1 MQSSEFVRWYR
12 EEAEAVLV
20 FHARRTLD
28 PELALDLT
36 AETFA
41 EAWRCRDTVRPES
54 SAEERRGWLFTIAR
68 RQLSRFWRRGKV
80 ERGALETLKMRVPT
94 AHEDDLAEID
104 ERAGLP
110 ELRAAMADE
119 LARLSDQQR
128 AVLQLRVVEERGYPE
143 IAAALG
149 VSEQTVRARVSRALR
164 ALAEAA
170 EGNPVLRGER

>member
-1 MQSSEFVRWYR
+1 M
-12 EEAEAVLV
+12 LV

-41 EAWRCRDTVRPES
+41 EAWRCRHTVRPAS

-68 RQLSRFWRRGKV
+68 RQLSRYWRRGNV
-80 ERGALETLKMRVPT
+80 ERRALETLKMRVPT
-94 AHEDDLAEID
+94 AHDDDLAEID

-110 ELRAAMADE
+110 ELRAAMAAE

-128 AVLQLRVVEERGYPE
+128 EALQLRIVEERGYDE
-143 IAAALG
+143 IAGLLN
-149 VSEQTVRARVSRALR
+149 VSEQVVRTRVSRGLK

-170 EGNPVLRGER
+170 SSNPVLKEQR